1 MRMKKCYVLIWCLC
15 WLFSCRESDEKIII
29 DTEDPKPPTK
39 LIQTNI
45 IGIVLDPGGNPIAG
59 AEVSLGGIK
68 QFTDLN
74 GFYRFKDVYINDL
87 QDYLFVSAQNYFD
100 GIEPVDGF
108 AGDTS
113 FRRIALEEKVFT
125 NSFSSESD
133 ALFNFG
139 NLYEVSIPANSLLT
153 ESGSPFSGK
162 YRIAP
167 AFRNEQLVKHR
178 QTSYFSLSDNG
189 QNKLLRPDNLLG
201 IEVRSFDSGELLHF
215 SKKIGFKY
223 SPNSP
228 NPTAAKEIYYYDKGK
243 SVWKFE
249 SRVIFNNG
257 SYQFETIHPE
267 KLCLGEIH
275 EFVSVTGVLE
285 SKFGNP
291 LSFVNIGNDFMY
303 EQLYTSRSTISG
315 KFKLYCLKNE
325 PQKLNVL
332 TECNQ
337 IIYSTDILGSDQNLV
352 KNISLTTVI
361 PFYSEI
367 SGAVLQCDGSSNIEG
382 YILVSNNEKNYLVFP
397 IRESGQYTIKM
408 IGCNEEDNTL
418 TAVDTKKNVNSLAK
432 RVNIYTN
439 GNLIL
444 KLCDEQMTSLARFS
458 FNMTD
463 TVYSNCR
470 VRKISNSS
478 AQNIIYIFEY
488 GNKGLYTEKLIL
500 EKLINSSGGFNWRMT
515 HFSFIQ
521 NNFKLKELIEEPDFY
536 LFNENGIDFMECSLP
551 KVIIENDFTK
561 EKFLSDIVF
570 FRAVII

>member
-1 MRMKKCYVLIWCLC
+1 M
-15 WLFSCRESDEKIII
+15 
-29 DTEDPKPPTK
+29 
-39 LIQTNI
+39 
-45 IGIVLDPGGNPIAG
+45 
-59 AEVSLGGIK
+59 
-68 QFTDLN
+68 
-74 GFYRFKDVYINDL
+74 
-87 QDYLFVSAQNYFD
+87 
-100 GIEPVDGF
+100 
-108 AGDTS
+108 
-113 FRRIALEEKVFT
+113 
-125 NSFSSESD
+125 
-133 ALFNFG
+133 
-139 NLYEVSIPANSLLT
+139 
-153 ESGSPFSGK
+153 
-162 YRIAP
+162 
-167 AFRNEQLVKHR
+167 
-178 QTSYFSLSDNG
+178 
-189 QNKLLRPDNLLG
+189 LRPDNLLG

-223 SPNSP
+223 SPDSP
-228 NPTAAKEIYYYDKGK
+228 NPNAAKEIYSFDKEK
-243 SVWKFE
+243 SLWNFE
-249 SRVIFNNG
+249 SKVNFTDG

-267 KLCLGEIH
+267 ILCLGEIH
-275 EFVSVTGVLE
+275 EFVTVTGVLE
-285 SKFGNP
+285 SKIGNP
-291 LSFVNIGNDFMY
+291 LSFVNLGNAFQNNQY
-303 EQLYTSRSTISG
+303 YSSRSTISG

-337 IIYSTDILGSDQNLV
+337 LIHSIDFLASDQNLV
-352 KNISLTTVI
+352 KNISLSTVI

-367 SGAVLQCDGSSNIEG
+367 SGEVLQCNGNSNIEG
-382 YILVSNNEKNYLVFP
+382 YILVSNNDKNYLVFP
-397 IRESGQYTIKM
+397 IRESGKYTIKR

-418 TAVDTKKNVNSLAK
+418 TAVDTKNNVNSLAK